1 MDGGTI
7 ALAFALTSVPAF
19 LVAQSLARSAQ
30 RRDPDRAESGL
41 ALTLV
46 RYMRIVGAVM
56 LAGAAAM
63 LWAGYTTGSKPLLA
77 RYSPLKLTAASM
89 AFGTIPLVLVSIP
102 AMLQQDWGAPTPG
115 AWVGLLYSAVF
126 AVAIAMLVA
135 VPRRRRG

>member
-19 LVAQSLARSAQ
+19 LVAQSIARSAQ

-46 RYMRIVGAVM
+46 RYMRIVGGVM

-63 LWAGYTTGSKPLLA
+63 LWAGADTRRIVIVVLGVALL
-77 RYSPLKLTAASM
+77 
-89 AFGTIPLVLVSIP
+89 VN
-102 AMLQQDWGAPTPG
+102 AM
-115 AWVGLLYSAVF
+115 
-126 AVAIAMLVA
+126 AIAMLVA
-135 VPRRRRG
+135 VARRRRG

>member
-1 MDGGTI
+1 MDGSTI

-30 RRDPDRAESGL
+30 RRDPDRTESSL

-63 LWAGYTTGSKPLLA
+63 LWAGTDTRRIVIVVLGVALLVNA
-77 RYSPLKLTAASM
+77 L
-89 AFGTIPLVLVSIP
+89 
-102 AMLQQDWGAPTPG
+102 
-115 AWVGLLYSAVF
+115 
-126 AVAIAMLVA
+126 AIAMLVA
-135 VPRRRRG
+135 VARRRRG

>member
-1 MDGGTI
+1 MDGNAI

-46 RYMRIVGAVM
+46 RYMRIVGGVM

-63 LWAGYTTGSKPLLA
+63 LWAGADTRRVVIVVLGVALLVNA
-77 RYSPLKLTAASM
+77 L
-89 AFGTIPLVLVSIP
+89 
-102 AMLQQDWGAPTPG
+102 
-115 AWVGLLYSAVF
+115 
-126 AVAIAMLVA
+126 AIAMLVA
-135 VPRRRRG
+135 VVRRRRG